1 VLPVTKL
8 LQRLHDE
15 LVRRHYATTTR
26 ESYLRIV
33 KAFHRRSGGRLDRVG
48 PDDLRRYQIYLL
60 EERKLAVGTV
70 VAEIA
75 ALRFFFLR
83 VLKRR
88 NMKEDLPY
96 PKRRRRLPVVLSPEE
111 VQRLIGGAKN
121 LYHRTLLLTLYGAG
135 LRRSEVAH
143 LKVRD
148 IDSQRMLLRV
158 DQGKGGRDREVPL
171 SPTLLAALR
180 EYYRWMR
187 PQTYLFPGTQDG
199 WRADR
204 PITTKPIWEAVRLA
218 AQRAQID
225 KPVTPHTLRHSYATH
240 LLEAGADLRTIQV
253 LLGHA
258 DLSHTTVYLHLSR
271 RHLQAAPN
279 PLEQLQVVPPV
290 VLHRS
295 RLLRKPAQS

>member
-1 VLPVTKL
+1 MTTL

-48 PDDLRRYQIYLL
+48 PDDLRRYQVYLL

-88 NMKEDLPY
+88 DMKEDLPY
-96 PKRRRRLPVVLSPEE
+96 PKCRRRLPVVLSPEE
-111 VQRLIGGAKN
+111 VQRLIAGAKN

-180 EYYRWMR
+180 EYSRWMR
-187 PQTYLFPGTQDG
+187 PQTYLFPGTRDG

-204 PITTKPIWEAVRLA
+204 PITTKPIWDAVRLA
-218 AQRAQID
+218 AQRAKID
-225 KPVTPHTLRHSYATH
+225 KRVTPHTLRHSYATH
-240 LLEAGADLRTIQV
+240 LLEAGADLRTIQL

-279 PLEQLQVVPPV
+279 PLEQLQVPTPV

-295 RLLRKPAQS
+295 RLLRKPTAS

>member
-1 VLPVTKL
+1 VTKL

-15 LVRRHYATTTR
+15 LVRRNYATTTR

-33 KAFHRRSGGRLDRVG
+33 DSFRRRAGCRLDRVG
-48 PDDLRRYQIYLL
+48 PDDLRRYQVYLL

-70 VAEIA
+70 VAQIA

-88 NMKEDLPY
+88 DMKEDLPY
-96 PKRRRRLPVVLSPEE
+96 PKRRKRLPVVLSPEE
-111 VQRLIGGAKN
+111 VQRLIAGAKN

-148 IDSQRMLLRV
+148 IDSQRMVLRV

-271 RHLQAAPN
+271 RHLHAAPN
-279 PLEQLQVVPPV
+279 PLEQLRVPVPV
-290 VLHRS
+290 VLSRS
-295 RLLRKPAQS
+295 RLKRKPGHV

>member
-1 VLPVTKL
+1 VTKL

-26 ESYLRIV
+26 ESYLKIV
-33 KAFHRRSGGRLDRVG
+33 KGFHRHTGRRLDRIG
-48 PDDLRRYQIYLL
+48 PDDLRRYQVFLL

-70 VAEIA
+70 VAQIA

-88 NMKEDLPY
+88 DMKEDLPY
-96 PKRRRRLPVVLSPEE
+96 PKHRRRLPIVLSPEE
-111 VQRLIGGAKN
+111 VQRLIAGAKN

-135 LRRSEVAH
+135 LRRSELCR

-148 IDSQRMLLRV
+148 IDSARMILRV
-158 DQGKGGRDREVPL
+158 EQGKGGRDRDVPL

-187 PQTYLFPGTQDG
+187 PQTYLFPGTRNG
-199 WRADR
+199 WRADA
-204 PITTKPIWEAVRLA
+204 PITARVIWEAVRLA
-218 AQRAQID
+218 TRKAGID

-240 LLEAGADLRTIQV
+240 LLEAGADLRTIQL

-279 PLEQLQVVPPV
+279 PLEQLQVPAPM
-290 VLHRS
+290 VLPRS
-295 RLLRKPAQS
+295 RLKRRPSPA